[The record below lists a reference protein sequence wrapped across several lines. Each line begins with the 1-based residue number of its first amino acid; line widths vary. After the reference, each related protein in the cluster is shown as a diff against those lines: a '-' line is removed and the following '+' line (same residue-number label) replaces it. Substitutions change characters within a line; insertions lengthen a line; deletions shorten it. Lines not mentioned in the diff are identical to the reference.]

1 VIRVVI
7 SSATIARLT
16 RQYDAQISG
25 CLDECLVMQGDAV
38 PSSRREIAKQQL
50 EPRDL
55 IGVEVVKAD

>member
-1 VIRVVI
+1 
-7 SSATIARLT
+7 
-16 RQYDAQISG
+16 
-25 CLDECLVMQGDAV
+25 MQGDAV